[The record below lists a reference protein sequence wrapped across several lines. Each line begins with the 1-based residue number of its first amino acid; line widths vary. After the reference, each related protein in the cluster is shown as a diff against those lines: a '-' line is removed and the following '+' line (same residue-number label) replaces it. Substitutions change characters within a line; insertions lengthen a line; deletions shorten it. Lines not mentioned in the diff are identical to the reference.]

1 MHQRDRGNRH
11 TWSLAGSHHLRFKFV
26 CVSAPFAATQGG
38 ILVNS
43 VHLSTY
49 SLSGHDAPKA
59 AASIQDAITGCLHWK
74 RAASRFRIGFGA
86 SKGEAARDGHRLSR
100 MRLGSMIQ
108 IIRDRPGEILPT
120 IG

>member
-11 TWSLAGSHHLRFKFV
+11 TWSVAGSHHLRFKFV
-26 CVSAPFAATQGG
+26 CVSAPFAPTQGG

-59 AASIQDAITGCLHWK
+59 AASIQDAITGCLLLTAVPVDRQHDF
-74 RAASRFRIGFGA
+74 ASRFVNVCNNIDDEHA
-86 SKGEAARDGHRLSR
+86 D
-100 MRLGSMIQ
+100 
-108 IIRDRPGEILPT
+108 
-120 IG
+120 

>member
-11 TWSLAGSHHLRFKFV
+11 TWSVAGSHHLRFKFV

-59 AASIQDAITGCLHWK
+59 AASIQDAITGCLLLTAVPVDRQHDF
-74 RAASRFRIGFGA
+74 ASRFVNVCNNIDDEHA
-86 SKGEAARDGHRLSR
+86 D
-100 MRLGSMIQ
+100 
-108 IIRDRPGEILPT
+108 
-120 IG
+120 

>member
-59 AASIQDAITGCLHWK
+59 AASIQDAITGCLLLTAVPVDRQHDF
-74 RAASRFRIGFGA
+74 ASRFVNVCNNIDDEHA
-86 SKGEAARDGHRLSR
+86 D
-100 MRLGSMIQ
+100 
-108 IIRDRPGEILPT
+108 
-120 IG
+120 